1 MQLGEPSTLARLME
15 AFKVVRQLLDHQNA
29 EVPAYQLIRHGN
41 DSVAKVEDMGPV
53 HSKEGLS
60 QH

>member
-1 MQLGEPSTLARLME
+1 MQLEEPSTLARLME

-53 HSKEGLS
+53 HSK
-60 QH
+60 